1 MIKTKSLSSKELLK
15 FTLKS
20 LENDKGIDIVSIDLI
35 GRSSIADYMIVVS
48 GNTVRQVTAM
58 ANNLIKKYK
67 EIGLR
72 LSSPEGMSNGDWVL
86 IDANDI
92 LIHIFRPEVREFYSF
107 FRRNIVKEN
116 LLKTWIK
123 FFTFINSNINKIFK
137 FFVQCFC

>member
-1 MIKTKSLSSKELLK
+1 MEKIKNLSSKELLK

-67 EIGLR
+67 EMGLR
-72 LSSPEGMSNGDWVL
+72 LPIPEGISNGDWVL

-92 LIHIFRPEVREFYSF
+92 LIHIFRPEVREFYSLEKMWAKKQ
-107 FRRNIVKEN
+107 NNVQSDAVK
-116 LLKTWIK
+116 K
-123 FFTFINSNINKIFK
+123 
-137 FFVQCFC
+137 

>member
-1 MIKTKSLSSKELLK
+1 MKKSMPLSSKQLLK
-15 FTLKS
+15 FTLES
-20 LENDKGIDIVSIDLI
+20 LDNDKGIDIVSIDLI

-72 LSSPEGMSNGDWVL
+72 LSSPEGMTNGDWVL

-92 LIHIFRPEVREFYSF
+92 LIHIFRPEVREFYSLEKMWVKKQD
-107 FRRNIVKEN
+107 NIPSDAVK
-116 LLKTWIK
+116 K
-123 FFTFINSNINKIFK
+123 
-137 FFVQCFC
+137 

>member
-1 MIKTKSLSSKELLK
+1 MKKTKSLSSKELLK

-48 GNTVRQVTAM
+48 GNTVRQVIAM

-92 LIHIFRPEVREFYSF
+92 LIHIFRPEVRDFYSLE
-107 FRRNIVKEN
+107 RMWEKQDNKSSDAVK
-116 LLKTWIK
+116 K
-123 FFTFINSNINKIFK
+123 
-137 FFVQCFC
+137 

>member
-1 MIKTKSLSSKELLK
+1 MQKTKSLSSKELLK
-15 FTLKS
+15 FTLNS
-20 LENDKGIDIVSIDLI
+20 LENDKGIDIVSINLI

-67 EIGLR
+67 EIGIR

-92 LIHIFRPEVREFYSF
+92 LIHIFRPEVRDFYSLEKMWGK
-107 FRRNIVKEN
+107 RQDNLPSDAVK
-116 LLKTWIK
+116 K
-123 FFTFINSNINKIFK
+123 
-137 FFVQCFC
+137 

>member
-1 MIKTKSLSSKELLK
+1 MQKTKRLSSKELLK
-15 FTLKS
+15 FTLNS

-72 LSSPEGMSNGDWVL
+72 LSSPEGISNGDWIL

-92 LIHIFRPEVREFYSF
+92 LIHIFRPEVREFYSLEKMWGKKQD
-107 FRRNIVKEN
+107 NIPSDAVK
-116 LLKTWIK
+116 K
-123 FFTFINSNINKIFK
+123 
-137 FFVQCFC
+137 

>member
-1 MIKTKSLSSKELLK
+1 MQKIKSLSSKELLK
-15 FTLKS
+15 FTLNS

-67 EIGLR
+67 EAGIKTP
-72 LSSPEGMSNGDWVL
+72 SPEGMSNGDWVL

-92 LIHIFRPEVREFYSF
+92 LVHIFRPEVRDFYSLEKMWEKSVEE
-107 FRRNIVKEN
+107 I
-116 LLKTWIK
+116 TSDIIK
-123 FFTFINSNINKIFK
+123 N
-137 FFVQCFC
+137 